1 MATPAE
7 NLATARRWLL
17 EAFHDHN
24 LNAVQEILA
33 DRYWNYGTTA
43 LKGIAAGE
51 AVITQADGW
60 APDRRIDIV
69 EMAAGDNAVF
79 VLFTVSGTHTGAFMG
94 VQPSNRPFSV
104 YLSDFFRFD
113 ERGMMTEGWVI
124 SKGDI
129 KLALEELQA
138 S

>member
-1 MATPAE
+1 MATAAE

-17 EAFHDHN
+17 EVFNNHN
-24 LNAVQEILA
+24 LNAVQEIIA
-33 DRYWNYGTTA
+33 DSYWNYGTTA
-43 LKGIAAGE
+43 LKGIAAGQ

-79 VLFTVSGTHTGAFMG
+79 ILFTVSGTHTGPFMG

-104 YLSDFFRFD
+104 YLCDLFRFD
-113 ERGMMTEGWVI
+113 ERGMMSEGWVI
-124 SKGDI
+124 GKADI
-129 KLALEELQA
+129 KLALEELRA